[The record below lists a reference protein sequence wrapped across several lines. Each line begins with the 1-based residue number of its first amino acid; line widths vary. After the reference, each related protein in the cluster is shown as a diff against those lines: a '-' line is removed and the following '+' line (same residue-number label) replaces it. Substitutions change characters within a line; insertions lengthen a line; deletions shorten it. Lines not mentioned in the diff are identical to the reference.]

1 MEKTIKSGAIKN
13 SYNFVDSMTGANS
26 KRMTLREHIL
36 TQEKMIENSQGGF
49 KGFLDSQTLALY
61 KARNVT
67 FKDGVEEQFAYNGFT
82 VLDLNIRKP
91 LFNTYAMR
99 DVPHIYGGGAV
110 ETDKGFAFNYATQKG
125 RLASGNNNKVNLVKS
140 NVETL
145 EAPIMP
151 ITLGLFVGQVDMMK
165 AQTIG
170 YDVIGVEGEAVRYS
184 YQIELDK
191 FAYVGHRGIDGT
203 STDSSGMARG
213 LINQASTDVTITN
226 LETTSLYSLTAKKFE
241 YMTTKELV
249 AVFVG
254 EYTAFA
260 TGVVFQADK
269 LPNKWLLFPELYAA
283 LTKPA
288 YLTSAGTVFKSHL
301 EYLKAQI
308 DEVAIGYNGPKVMFE
323 MLPYLSATGNFGNF
337 DPILNEDGLN
347 NTGRTILY
355 RQDSYVMRSRLALD
369 LTPGALIY
377 DPANNGMRRNY
388 ISFIGSPL
396 LFYGECLRYIDN
408 GSTTGE

>member
-1 MEKTIKSGAIKN
+1 MPIKYESNYTFNDAI
-13 SYNFVDSMTGANS
+13 TGAQQNKVS
-26 KRMTLREHIL
+26 LREYIL
-36 TQEKMIENSQGGF
+36 TQERMIEDPRV
-49 KGFLDSQTLALY
+49 KGFLDTQTVALSEAR
-61 KARNVT
+61 KAT
-67 FKDGVEEQFAYNGFT
+67 FKDGAESQFAYNGFT

-91 LFNTYAMR
+91 MFNVFALR

-110 ETDKGFAFNYATQKG
+110 ETDKGFFFNYATQKG

-145 EAPIMP
+145 QAPILP

-203 STDSSGMARG
+203 LTDGATMARG
-213 LINQASTDVTITN
+213 LINLGSTDATTID
-226 LETTSLYSLTAKKFE
+226 LETTTIYTLTHKKFE
-241 YMTTKELV
+241 NMTTTEMV
-249 AVFVG
+249 NVFVG
-254 EYTAFA
+254 EYSAYA
-260 TGVVFQADK
+260 KAVVYQQDK
-269 LPNKWLLFPELYAA
+269 LPNKWLIYPELFAV
-283 LTKPA
+283 LTRPA
-288 YLTSAGTVFKSHL
+288 YITSSGTVFKSHL

-308 DEVAIGYNGPKVMFE
+308 KEVAQMYNGPEVMFE
-323 MLPYLSATGNFGNF
+323 VLPYLSAAANFSGF
-337 DPILNEDGLN
+337 DPVLNEPGTND
-347 NTGRTILY
+347 TGRLALY
-355 RQDSYVMRSRLALD
+355 RQDPYVLRSRLALD

-388 ISFIGSPL
+388 IAFIGTPL
-396 LFYGECLRYIDN
+396 VFYNTAVRYTDN
-408 GSTTGE
+408 GTTTGE